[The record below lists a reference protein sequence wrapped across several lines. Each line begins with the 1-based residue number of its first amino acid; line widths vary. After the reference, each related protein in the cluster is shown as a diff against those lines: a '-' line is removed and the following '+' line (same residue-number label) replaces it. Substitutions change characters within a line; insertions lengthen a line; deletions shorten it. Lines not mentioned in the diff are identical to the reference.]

1 MEVTKMRCKDWAEIS
16 VIVQKWG
23 IFSRWPFFRAM
34 RLFQPWFFV
43 QLASS
48 QLQVDVANKGEL
60 DCEGWILHRCLQE
73 FSRMWDYDPEF
84 GGINIARIY
93 FSYFS
98 CSIIFYIYM
107 YDYVCIFT
115 IFLLNRCMI
124 FFRAKTTD
132 LDWAGNANV
141 KTPEESKMRRVPRPS
156 GDPRNWRNQPGA
168 VWLEVPN
175 KQYTI

>member
-1 MEVTKMRCKDWAEIS
+1 
-16 VIVQKWG
+16 
-23 IFSRWPFFRAM
+23 
-34 RLFQPWFFV
+34 
-43 QLASS
+43 
-48 QLQVDVANKGEL
+48 
-60 DCEGWILHRCLQE
+60 
-73 FSRMWDYDPEF
+73 MWDYDPEF

-93 FSYFS
+93 FSCFS